1 MRVLA
6 AALLVATSVSAA
18 DLAAGWTH
26 SVAIQDG
33 RVWTWGDNAYGQLGQ
48 PDAGR
53 ALRPR
58 PVAGVEHVVA
68 VAASWH
74 TLAVTADGQVY
85 AWGRNTYGQLGNGQF
100 GIEAKEMSSSFRVET
115 PLVGS

>member
-1 MRVLA
+1 MRILLLTVL
-6 AALLVATSVSAA
+6 LGTSVSAA

-26 SVAIQDG
+26 SVALQGG

-53 ALRPR
+53 SLHPR
-58 PVAGVEHVVA
+58 PVAGLRGVVE

-74 TLAVTADGQVY
+74 TLAVTAEGYVY
-85 AWGRNTYGQLGNGQF
+85 AWGRNTYGQ
-100 GIEAKEMSSSFRVET
+100 
-115 PLVGS
+115 